1 MITITKKSPFSGNI
15 NSMELPLTEKQWVD
29 GELARANGALIQDVY
44 SQLNPDQREFIMT
57 GITPNEWEAT
67 FGTE

>member
-1 MITITKKSPFSGNI
+1 
-15 NSMELPLTEKQWVD
+15 MELPLTEKQWVD